1 MEENIISIDKSMIT
15 GKIDNMLGG
24 VFGPME
30 KYSNLLKIFK

>member
-1 MEENIISIDKSMIT
+1 MNIDKSMIT

-30 KYSNLLKIFK
+30 KYSNLIQIFK